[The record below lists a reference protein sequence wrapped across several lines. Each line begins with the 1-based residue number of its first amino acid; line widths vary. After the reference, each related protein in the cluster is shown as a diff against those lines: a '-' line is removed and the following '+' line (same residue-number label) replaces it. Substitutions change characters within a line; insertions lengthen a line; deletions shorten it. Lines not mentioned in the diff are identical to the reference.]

1 MLQIGPLEKYFY
13 KPSVSV
19 RGYYWRAGLEMFVN
33 NPLLGIGMDRYGA
46 YFKEYREVGY
56 PLTYGYNITSS
67 NAHNTYIQMFATGG
81 TFLGLSYLLLNAFIL
96 RQAIVGLMKLS
107 GNNRFILGGI
117 FAAWVAFHSQS
128 FVSIDNVGISIWGWV
143 LGGSIVGISV
153 SSQSNPVEDQ
163 KQYMGSRIRINLKR
177 VITSSVLT
185 IIGIVLVSVAYRG
198 EVNAYKSRVVLNT
211 RSIFYNLQAKV
222 TKSSF
227 VDPTYK
233 LNSAIALVQNDFTD
247 EGLAALKEVYSSDE
261 RNLDAI
267 RFLALTHESL
277 NQTSE
282 AIYYRIQMAKY
293 DPWNA
298 ENYLELGRN
307 YKKLGDSAN
316 TERMLLKILS
326 FAPNDSISSQA
337 KIELGS

>member
-1 MLQIGPLEKYFY
+1 
-13 KPSVSV
+13 
-19 RGYYWRAGLEMFVN
+19 
-33 NPLLGIGMDRYGA
+33 
-46 YFKEYREVGY
+46 
-56 PLTYGYNITSS
+56 
-67 NAHNTYIQMFATGG
+67 MFATGG

-107 GNNRFILGGI
+107 GNNRLILGGI

-198 EVNAYKSRVVLNT
+198 EVNAYKSRVVLNSQDQNT